1 MKKTTVASI
10 SNVSMVDDDLD
21 FDVLF
26 KGSLKDQ
33 EVGSTW
39 NVDKINL
46 TVHVRAKATDVLA
59 GFGANEWIG
68 IQGQLRKCPHDFVAS
83 LKGQSYSMVG
93 LEAMIA
99 ANVPSTDKTGLKVKL
114 SAAEER
120 IANMTAMLKE
130 MGLSDEQIEAKLAA
144 L

>member
-10 SNVSMVDDDLD
+10 SNVSMIGEDLD

-39 NVDKINL
+39 TVAKINL

-68 IQGQLRKCPHDFVAS
+68 IQSRLRKCPYNFVEGLREQTFSMGVLDALIDAS
-83 LKGQSYSMVG
+83 
-93 LEAMIA
+93 
-99 ANVPSTDKTGLKVKL
+99 VPGTDKTGLKVKL
-114 SAAEER
+114 GEAEQR
-120 IANMTAMLKE
+120 IASMTAMLKE